1 MPSIEIMKGAASRNL
16 VRAADFGRKAEERAA
31 ADVAT
36 SVATAAKGLAIGSCA
51 ERAPFLRV
59 LLGKE
64 RPLFLRVFLKFDM
77 LLVS

>member
-1 MPSIEIMKGAASRNL
+1 M
-16 VRAADFGRKAEERAA
+16 
-31 ADVAT
+31 
-36 SVATAAKGLAIGSCA
+36 ATAAKGLAIGSWA